1 MIKSFLGGCGH
12 TQHLLGNFRI
22 TVDGNS
28 AESAC
33 YVQAAH
39 FGKDA
44 HESKTYTTWAEYR
57 DTLERKDGRWKIIE
71 RHMYII
77 KDTGAPEIL
86 GPEVGVIT
94 DSS

>member
-1 MIKSFLGGCGH
+1 MRKSFLGGCGP

-39 FGKDA
+39 EG
-44 HESKTYTTWAEYR
+44 KTYTTWAEYR
-57 DTLERKDGRWKIIE
+57 DTLERKDGGWKIIE